1 MKFRNYLIKLVLP
14 ALLTVLA
21 SCTTQPFRI
30 TSLTCNNQP
39 EPMGVNP
46 VNPAFSWKMESPA
59 RGVMQTAYQVVVF
72 ENGGKG
78 EVWNSGKVESN
89 KSIFIAYEG
98 SELKPGTIYFWKV
111 KAWDNMGHES
121 AWRTG
126 RFVTGLVQGK
136 DWEGARWIGYGEMDS
151 ARRIVPGIHSP
162 GSRKEW
168 KDVISGDHVLPLLR
182 KEFSVKSGL
191 ESAFLFV
198 SGLGHYEID
207 LNGQK
212 VGDHFL
218 APGWTHY
225 DSLCFYNVF
234 EVTDELQKGENA
246 CGVWLGNGFYNIPNT
261 GYRKLITAFGNPK
274 MILKLQLIYKDG
286 SRENVISD
294 ESWKTIPGPITNSSI
309 FAGETF
315 NASLEPTGWNQ
326 PGFNESGWKQAQLV
340 TPPASRLEAETD
352 YPVKVMER
360 LNVKSITRTDSSET
374 QYLYDFGQNASGIV
388 ELEVSGN
395 KGDTVRLVP
404 AELIDRTGKPNQK
417 ATGRPYS
424 FTYILK
430 GSGIERW
437 SPRFTYY
444 GFRYVGVSGAV
455 PDTSSVSG
463 NQPRIKRM
471 TLLHTRNSAPETGT
485 FQTSADLFNRINTL
499 IRWAIKSNLQ
509 SVATD
514 CPHREKLGWLEQ
526 THLMGNGIHYNFDI
540 LPLYKK
546 QVNDMMIAQTAE
558 GLIPDIAPEYVPF
571 AGGFRDSPEWGS
583 AGVILPWML
592 YKWYGDTEAMKKAW
606 PMMARYVAYLKSK
619 SVNHILDYGLGDWF
633 DLGPKSPGTAQLT
646 PVSLTATAI
655 YYYDVSLMQEMAAIL
670 GKEDEAKT
678 YAAWA
683 DEIKAAFNAKF
694 LDPESL
700 VYSTGSQTAIAM
712 PLSVGL
718 VDQDKKDSVFRTL
731 LSSVRNSGFALTAG
745 DVGFHFLVK
754 ALSEGGA
761 GELLYDMNARD
772 DVPGYGY
779 QLKKGATALT
789 ESWPALE
796 QVSNN
801 HLMLGHL
808 MEWFYTGLA
817 GIDQTNTSVAFR
829 EIKIAPQMVGK
840 INEAGAT
847 FESPYG
853 TISSHWK
860 KDESGVDWEITIP
873 VNTTAEL
880 WLSVGEGETVT
891 ESIKPLSGEWKKS
904 QEGEKLVI
912 KVGSGKYRF
921 SVKSGK

>member
-1 MKFRNYLIKLVLP
+1 AN
-14 ALLTVLA
+14 
-21 SCTTQPFRI
+21 
-30 TSLTCNNQP
+30 
-39 EPMGVNP
+39 
-46 VNPAFSWKMESPA
+46 
-59 RGVMQTAYQVVVF
+59 
-72 ENGGKG
+72 
-78 EVWNSGKVESN
+78 
-89 KSIFIAYEG
+89 
-98 SELKPGTIYFWKV
+98 
-111 KAWDNMGHES
+111 
-121 AWRTG
+121 
-126 RFVTGLVQGK
+126 
-136 DWEGARWIGYGEMDS
+136 
-151 ARRIVPGIHSP
+151 
-162 GSRKEW
+162 
-168 KDVISGDHVLPLLR
+168 
-182 KEFSVKSGL
+182 
-191 ESAFLFV
+191 
-198 SGLGHYEID
+198 
-207 LNGQK
+207 
-212 VGDHFL
+212 
-218 APGWTHY
+218 
-225 DSLCFYNVF
+225 
-234 EVTDELQKGENA
+234 
-246 CGVWLGNGFYNIPNT
+246 
-261 GYRKLITAFGNPK
+261 
-274 MILKLQLIYKDG
+274 
-286 SRENVISD
+286 
-294 ESWKTIPGPITNSSI
+294 
-309 FAGETF
+309 
-315 NASLEPTGWNQ
+315 
-326 PGFNESGWKQAQLV
+326 
-340 TPPASRLEAETD
+340 RLEAETD

-360 LNVKSITRTDSSET
+360 LNVQSITRTDSSET

-388 ELEVSGN
+388 EIELSGN

-404 AELIDRTGKPNQK
+404 AELIDRKGRPNQK
-417 ATGRPYS
+417 ATGRPYY

-430 GSGIERW
+430 GNGVEKW

-455 PDTSSVSG
+455 PDTSSISG

-485 FQTSADLFNRINTL
+485 FHSSADLFNRINQL

-700 VYSTGSQTAIAM
+700 VYSTGSQTSIAM